1 MYSRYYE
8 LHQSLK
14 KKKTRVTFQKI
25 IKIKTQNK
33 TPGIKAT

>member
-8 LHQSLK
+8 LHQPLK
-14 KKKTRVTFQKI
+14 KKNRVTFQKI

>member
-8 LHQSLK
+8 LHQPLK